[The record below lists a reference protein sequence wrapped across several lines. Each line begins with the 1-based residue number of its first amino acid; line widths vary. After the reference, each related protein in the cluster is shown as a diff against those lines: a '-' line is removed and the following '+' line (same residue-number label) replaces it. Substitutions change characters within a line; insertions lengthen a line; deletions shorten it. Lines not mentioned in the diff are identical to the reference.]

1 MLGGRRGPDA
11 GQAFGMVGLPL
22 RRTDDGRWAS
32 SRLSRVLPRE
42 GWVPDVVTVPDA
54 EPDLAGDPPDPP
66 DPTSL
71 REPAEPPPRPGAAG
85 RLRAALATR
94 LPPALLGGRLTLDR
108 RAVAG
113 LALVASLA
121 VVLGLGYLRRSAP
134 VGLGLP
140 AVAAPSVST
149 ADSAASPSAVEVVV
163 DVAGKVRRPGIVR
176 LASGARVVDALTA
189 AGGALP
195 GVDLTPLNLARRLVD
210 GEQVLVGAAAATPA
224 APGGGSA
231 GQPAGAGGQL
241 DLNAATVEQLEALPG
256 VGPVL
261 AQRIV
266 DWRTEHGRFSTVDEL
281 REVSGIGAKKFA
293 DLRDRVRV

>member
-1 MLGGRRGPDA
+1 
-11 GQAFGMVGLPL
+11 MVGPPL

-32 SRLSRVLPRE
+32 SRLSRVLPR
-42 GWVPDVVTVPDA
+42 GAWVPEVGPVPDA
-54 EPDLAGDPPDPP
+54 EPDDLAGDPPDPP
-66 DPTSL
+66 DPPEPVDPL
-71 REPAEPPPRPGAAG
+71 RRPGAAD

-94 LPPALLGGRLTLDR
+94 IPPALLGGRLTLDR

-121 VVLGLGYLRRSAP
+121 VVLGLGYLRRAAP
-134 VGLGLP
+134 VGLELP
-140 AVAAPSVST
+140 AVAAPSVSA
-149 ADSAASPSAVEVVV
+149 ADSGARPSAAADVVV

-176 LASGARVVDALTA
+176 LSSGARVVDALTA

-224 APGGGSA
+224 APGGGTA
-231 GQPAGAGGQL
+231 GRPAGTGGQL
-241 DLNAATVEQLEALPG
+241 DLNAATVEQLQALPG

-293 DLRDRVRV
+293 DLKDRVRV

>member
-1 MLGGRRGPDA
+1 ML
-11 GQAFGMVGLPL
+11 
-22 RRTDDGRWAS
+22 
-32 SRLSRVLPRE
+32 
-42 GWVPDVVTVPDA
+42 
-54 EPDLAGDPPDPP
+54 
-66 DPTSL
+66 
-71 REPAEPPPRPGAAG
+71 PAACA
-85 RLRAALATR
+85 AALVAR
-94 LPPALLGGRLTLDR
+94 IPPAVLGGRLTLDR

-113 LALVASLA
+113 LALVGCLA

-140 AVAAPSVST
+140 AVTAPAAPSAGGST
-149 ADSAASPSAVEVVV
+149 SAAASAGVVV

-176 LASGARVVDALTA
+176 LAAGARVVDALAA
-189 AGGALP
+189 AGGTLP

-210 GEQVLVGAAAATPA
+210 GEQVLVGVAPASAA
-224 APGGGSA
+224 APGGGAA
-231 GQPAGAGGQL
+231 GTAGVAAGAGGQL

-261 AQRIV
+261 AQRIA

-293 DLRDRVRV
+293 DLKDRVRV

>member
-1 MLGGRRGPDA
+1 
-11 GQAFGMVGLPL
+11 MVGLPL

-42 GWVPDVVTVPDA
+42 AWVPEVGPVPDA
-54 EPDLAGDPPDPP
+54 EPDDLAGDLPDPSDPP
-66 DPTSL
+66 DLSDPLDPPDL
-71 REPAEPPPRPGAAG
+71 REPADPLRRPGAAG
-85 RLRAALATR
+85 RLGAALAAR
-94 LPPALLGGRLTLDR
+94 IPPALLGGRLTLDR

-121 VVLGLGYLRRSAP
+121 VVLGLGYLRRAAP
-134 VGLGLP
+134 VGLEPP
-140 AVAAPSVST
+140 AVAAPSVSA
-149 ADSAASPSAVEVVV
+149 ADSRARPSAAADVVV

-176 LASGARVVDALTA
+176 LSSGARVVDALTA

-210 GEQVLVGAAAATPA
+210 GEQVLVGAAAATLA
-224 APGGGSA
+224 APGSGTA
-231 GQPAGAGGQL
+231 GQPAGTGGQL
-241 DLNAATVEQLEALPG
+241 DLNAATVEQLQALPG

-293 DLRDRVRV
+293 DLKDRVRV